1 VEDGKV
7 VRVNLSEWNNYQ
19 DFDTRQPATAP
30 RDGESH
36 SATDV
41 GIFAT
46 GQLILILLFSLKD
59 LLIKAWSFMK
69 NMFQLF
75 KINTYDLFSQNFIC
89 YALVLFIISFSQ
101 I

>member
-1 VEDGKV
+1 MSYANGPGFDDHLKVEDGKV

-19 DFDTRQPATAP
+19 GFDTRQPATAP

-46 GQLILILLFSLKD
+46 GQ
-59 LLIKAWSFMK
+59 
-69 NMFQLF
+69 
-75 KINTYDLFSQNFIC
+75 
-89 YALVLFIISFSQ
+89 
-101 I
+101 